1 MPVIESTKFS
11 TMESMYNLGIKEI
24 CFNFKPEIILEELKL
39 LVDDNKKK
47 ILEPLPENN
56 NSYIINFYE
65 NKGSFIVDIS
75 GALKKEKITP
85 LKLMFTNYLR
95 NRLKNLRVVLYI
107 FSNTDENSIN
117 FINIWTLFRIW
128 KDIGLDYKK
137 IAYLTTSDIIEKKIN
152 KYCHKFGIKHF
163 TNLLEVI
170 KNKYPEFAKKDET
183 ALFEFSS
190 QLLQAPKK

>member
-1 MPVIESTKFS
+1 
-11 TMESMYNLGIKEI
+11 
-24 CFNFKPEIILEELKL
+24 
-39 LVDDNKKK
+39 
-47 ILEPLPENN
+47 
-56 NSYIINFYE
+56 
-65 NKGSFIVDIS
+65 
-75 GALKKEKITP
+75 
-85 LKLMFTNYLR
+85 MFTNYLR